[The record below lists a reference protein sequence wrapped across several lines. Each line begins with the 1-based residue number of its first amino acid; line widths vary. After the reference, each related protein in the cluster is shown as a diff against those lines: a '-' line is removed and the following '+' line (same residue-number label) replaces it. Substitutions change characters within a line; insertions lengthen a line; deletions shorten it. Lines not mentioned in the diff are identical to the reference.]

1 MIRVVIENLLL
12 FLLPTMIYA
21 AWMVFKH
28 YQSESGGPPDHQQ
41 IISDAPLLWL
51 FSAGALLVLLT
62 LVAFESSSGGKP
74 GQQYL
79 PPVLK
84 DGRIEPGRI
93 EPGHIE

>member
-51 FSAGALLVLLT
+51 FSAGAILVLLT
-62 LVAFESSSGGKP
+62 LFAFESSSTGGKP

-79 PPVLK
+79 PPVFK
-84 DGRIEPGRI
+84 DGRIEPGHV
-93 EPGHIE
+93 E

>member
-12 FLLPTMIYA
+12 FLLPTMIYGG
-21 AWMVFKH
+21 WMVFKH

-51 FSAGALLVLLT
+51 FSAGAFLVVLT
-62 LVAFESSSGGKP
+62 LLAFGSTSGGKP

-84 DGRIEPGRI
+84 DGQIEPGRI
-93 EPGHIE
+93 EPGRIE